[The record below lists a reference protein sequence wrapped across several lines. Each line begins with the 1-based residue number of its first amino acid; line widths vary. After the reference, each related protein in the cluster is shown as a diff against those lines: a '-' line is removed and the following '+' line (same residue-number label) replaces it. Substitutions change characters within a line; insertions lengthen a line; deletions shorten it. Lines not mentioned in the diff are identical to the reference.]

1 MFRRAEHTPEVAE
14 QAVRRRAKVLWLQDG
29 IVNDDARRIAEE
41 AGLTVIMGVCI
52 QRTKDRLDRVRGRR
66 RAGGERSPWERDQ
79 GEFLMQKW
87 EYFVAPLLEHNP
99 GEILNTFGDD
109 GWELV
114 SVAQIQNPMGGQSTV
129 AYMKRPK
136 A

>member
-1 MFRRAEHTPEVAE
+1 MST
-14 QAVRRRAKVLWLQDG
+14 
-29 IVNDDARRIAEE
+29 
-41 AGLTVIMGVCI
+41 
-52 QRTKDRLDRVRGRR
+52 
-66 RAGGERSPWERDQ
+66 
-79 GEFLMQKW
+79 W

-114 SVAQIQNPMGGQSTV
+114 AVIAQPTPSGVTSTV
-129 AYMKRPK
+129 AYLKRLK

>member
-1 MFRRAEHTPEVAE
+1 ME
-14 QAVRRRAKVLWLQDG
+14 
-29 IVNDDARRIAEE
+29 DDE
-41 AGLTVIMGVCI
+41 
-52 QRTKDRLDRVRGRR
+52 
-66 RAGGERSPWERDQ
+66 
-79 GEFLMQKW
+79 MQTW

-114 SVAQIQNPMGGQSTV
+114 SVAQIENPMGGKSLV

-136 A
+136 T